1 MNKFTGEPD
10 VACDD
15 ALIMTDLFQN
25 TDNYGYIMY
34 LKYLFKN
41 NFFYWGGSYAMKLMG
56 SQFPNQELKL
66 GHSSESAES

>member
-1 MNKFTGEPD
+1 MNKFTGDAD
-10 VACDD
+10 VACYD
-15 ALIMTDLFQN
+15 ALIMTDLVQN

-41 NFFYWGGSYAMKLMG
+41 NFFCGGGYAMKLVG

-66 GHSSESAES
+66 GHSSESTES